1 MYARG
6 QVDAALAL
14 VQRMGK
20 DGVGLRSEQLALIIE
35 AAARSGRLRDAACRA
50 AIHALISATAVE
62 LVGMEVNDM
71 RRVAAAVGGQQV
83 RDRKGERERR
93 ERERRVID
101 ETSPWPLSLSL
112 YHVRH

>member
-1 MYARG
+1 M
-6 QVDAALAL
+6 DAALAL

-83 RDRKGERERR
+83 RKRGREERES
-93 ERERRVID
+93 
-101 ETSPWPLSLSL
+101 ETSPWPLSLSH
-112 YHVRH
+112 YHMRH